1 MNKTL
6 KLILTVGGIAA
17 VWYFISKARAGKNL
31 RVNFQNLKF
40 GKFTG
45 LTLPIELSFSIINGS
60 STPITVNS
68 IVGEVYVNDRILS
81 TVNNVDR
88 FDIPGNSS
96 VLYKTTVQTGGL
108 DVINVVRGLIKDKK
122 KLAVTFKGQVNS
134 TGLMIPVE
142 QTVFQL

>member
-6 KLILTVGGIAA
+6 KLILTLGGIAA
-17 VWYFISKARAGKNL
+17 VWYYLSKARAGQNL

-45 LTLPIELSFSIINGS
+45 VSLPIELSFSIINGS

-88 FDIPGNSS
+88 FDIPARSS
-96 VLYKTTVQTGGL
+96 VVYKTTVSTSGI

-134 TGLMIPVE
+134 TGIMIPIE
-142 QTVFQL
+142 QTVLQL

>member
-1 MNKTL
+1 MNKTF

-45 LTLPIELSFSIINGS
+45 LSLPIELSFSIINGS
-60 STPITVNS
+60 STPITINS

-96 VLYKTTVQTGGL
+96 VIYKTKVETGAL
-108 DVINVVRGLIKDKK
+108 DAINVVRGLIKDKK
-122 KLAVTFKGQVNS
+122 RLAVTFKGQVNS

-142 QTVFQL
+142 QTVLQL